1 MIELGEGFFGI
12 LIVIGIVGIIVE
24 VYLWI
29 EVGYVLMI
37 DREGVIWIIIEEI
50 WEVLVIVGMII
61 EDLVEVVLILIVMIF
76 DRVVVGLVG

>member
-29 EVGYVLMI
+29 EVDYVLMI
-37 DREGVIWIIIEEI
+37 DREGVIGIIIEEI
-50 WEVLVIVGMII
+50 
-61 EDLVEVVLILIVMIF
+61 
-76 DRVVVGLVG
+76 

>member
-76 DRVVVGLVG
+76 GRVVVGLLG

>member
-24 VYLWI
+24 VCLWI